1 MILYSLQK
9 FWESNYKSDL
19 QVRITFV
26 LSLIL
31 NILSWLVLYIKLQP
45 FSYLTSSG
53 DIPLHF
59 NVYFGIDIYGKWYQV
74 FILPIFG
81 LLVIILNNS
90 VGYMLFARE
99 RLLTLFMVWTQLVL
113 NFILLA
119 ASVFIVLLNI

>member
-1 MILYSLQK
+1 MILYSIQK
-9 FWESNYKSDL
+9 FWESSYKSDL

-31 NILSWLVLYIKLQP
+31 NILAWLVLYIKIQP
-45 FSYLTSSG
+45 FSYLTATG

-74 FILPIFG
+74 FILPLFG
-81 LLVIILNNS
+81 LLIIILNNI

-99 RLLTLFMVWTQLVL
+99 RLLTLFMVWSQLVL
-113 NFILLA
+113 NFILFA